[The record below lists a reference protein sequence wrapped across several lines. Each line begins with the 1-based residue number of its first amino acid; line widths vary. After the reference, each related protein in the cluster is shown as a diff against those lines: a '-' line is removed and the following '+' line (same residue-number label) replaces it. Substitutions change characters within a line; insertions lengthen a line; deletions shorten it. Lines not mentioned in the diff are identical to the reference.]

1 MEATRAKILVVDDT
15 KTNIEVLEGIL
26 SNDYDVFVALDGHK
40 ALMLTER
47 VKPDLILLDVMMPEM
62 DGYETLR
69 QMKARNI
76 LGGTPVIF
84 LTAKSDSKSEQT
96 GLNLGAVDYI
106 GKPFSP
112 DLVLLR
118 IKNQLEYK
126 RQRDHLNELVIEKT
140 QDLRNTLK
148 VMLTSLGALAEYRDP
163 ETGGHI
169 KRTQFVVQKLAEILM
184 KNPKFA
190 KDIPNREYVD
200 YFATAAPLHDIGK
213 VGIQD
218 EILRKPG
225 KLNEEERAIM
235 REHATMGYNVLVDAA
250 KGLEDKT
257 MILIA
262 ADIAWC
268 HHEHY
273 DGNGYPRKLK
283 GDEIPLCARIMAVAD
298 VYDALVSK
306 RPYKEP
312 LPHEVAVA
320 EVLKGKGKQFDP
332 DVVEAFAGIAD
343 SLPDLYQKFKDE
355 GI

>member
-1 MEATRAKILVVDDT
+1 MAYVLFAEDDETLRTGLEAALSS
-15 KTNIEVLEGIL
+15 EGYETCGCKDGNEAL
-26 SNDYDVFVALDGHK
+26 SAF
-40 ALMLTER
+40 TQR
-47 VKPDLILLDVMMPEM
+47 RPDLLILDVMMPEM

-268 HHEHY
+268 HHEYY